1 MKKILVIASLVQ
13 CLYLGCAKVLEEP
26 RLDDSGDRDAQE
38 AIQIKIVPLTS
49 KDIAR
54 LNSTPFSQLVTF
66 SKGPVTE
73 ASLLGVS
80 APPVTSP
87 IIYKIGAGD
96 VLELNRI
103 TTAQSTSLPGV
114 QQLGVQQL
122 GVQQLGVQQLGGQ
135 QLGGGSTSVTNGQQ
149 SISSSIAQVS
159 ENGTILFPETG
170 LISIEGRTL
179 SEARQLVSNALIRNG
194 LSDRNLQ
201 LEIIEY
207 VSQAVSFTIISDGST
222 GSLAGSKVVPIT
234 KRPLSI
240 RELIVSS
247 GLSINRGGLQIVT
260 LQRSGKS
267 YVMPIDY
274 VFAARTPEYYLT
286 DRDLVKVE
294 SHVYAQQVAY
304 TLGGGSVP
312 QAIPVRLQERP
323 TLSNALFATGGLLSS
338 RSSRKWEIYML
349 RGNGPVTAYHLDA
362 TNPARLS
369 IAARVELRP
378 NDIVFAATKPIY
390 EANELFALTRGILG
404 TATTINSAGSELII
418 NNANF

>member
-103 TTAQSTSLPGV
+103 TTAQSTSLGV
-114 QQLGVQQL
+114 SIGGQQLG
-122 GVQQLGVQQLGGQ
+122 GQQLGGQ

-170 LISIEGRTL
+170 LISVEGRTL

-207 VSQAVSFTIISDGST
+207 VSQAVSFTVISDGST
-222 GSLAGSKVVPIT
+222 AV
-234 KRPLSI
+234 
-240 RELIVSS
+240 
-247 GLSINRGGLQIVT
+247 
-260 LQRSGKS
+260 
-267 YVMPIDY
+267 
-274 VFAARTPEYYLT
+274 
-286 DRDLVKVE
+286 
-294 SHVYAQQVAY
+294 
-304 TLGGGSVP
+304 
-312 QAIPVRLQERP
+312 
-323 TLSNALFATGGLLSS
+323 
-338 RSSRKWEIYML
+338 
-349 RGNGPVTAYHLDA
+349 
-362 TNPARLS
+362 
-369 IAARVELRP
+369 
-378 NDIVFAATKPIY
+378 
-390 EANELFALTRGILG
+390 
-404 TATTINSAGSELII
+404 
-418 NNANF
+418 

>member
-103 TTAQSTSLPGV
+103 TTAQSTSLLGGQQLGG
-114 QQLGVQQL
+114 QQLGV
-122 GVQQLGVQQLGGQ
+122 Q

-207 VSQAVSFTIISDGST
+207 VSQAVSFTVISDGST

-312 QAIPVRLQERP
+312 QVIPVKLEERP
-323 TLSNALFATGGLLSS
+323 TLSNTLFAGGGLLSS
-338 RSSRKWEIYML
+338 REARKWEIYML

-362 TNPARLS
+362 TNPGRLL

-378 NDIVFAATKPIY
+378 NDIIFATTKPIY
-390 EANELFALTRGILG
+390 P
-404 TATTINSAGSELII
+404 
-418 NNANF
+418 

>member
-103 TTAQSTSLPGV
+103 TTASSTSL
-114 QQLGVQQL
+114 LGSELL
-122 GVQQLGVQQLGGQ
+122 GGQQLGGQ
-135 QLGGGSTSVTNGQQ
+135 QLGDQRTAATNGQQ

-159 ENGTILFPETG
+159 ENGTILFSETG
-170 LISIEGRTL
+170 LISVEGRTL

-207 VSQAVSFTIISDGST
+207 VSQAVSFTVISDGIVS
-222 GSLAGSKVVPIT
+222 APEGSKVVPIT

-312 QAIPVRLQERP
+312 QAIPVKLQERP
-323 TLSNALFATGGLLSS
+323 TLSNALFASGGLLSS

-404 TATTINSAGSELII
+404 TATTINSAGSSLIT
-418 NNANF
+418 NNTNF

>member
-114 QQLGVQQL
+114 QQLG
-122 GVQQLGVQQLGGQ
+122 GQQLGGQ

-207 VSQAVSFTIISDGST
+207 VSQAVSFTVISDGSDT
-222 GSLAGSKVVPIT
+222 SLAGSKVVPIT

-312 QAIPVRLQERP
+312 QAIPVKLQERP
-323 TLSNALFATGGLLSS
+323 TLSNALFADGGLLSS

>member
-103 TTAQSTSLPGV
+103 TTAQSTSLLGG
-114 QQLGVQQL
+114 QQLGGQQL
-122 GVQQLGVQQLGGQ
+122 GGQQLGGQ

-240 RELIVSS
+240 RELIVST

-312 QAIPVRLQERP
+312 QAIPVKLEERP
-323 TLSNALFATGGLLSS
+323 TLSNALFAGGGLLSS
-338 RSSRKWEIYML
+338 REARKWEIYLL

-362 TNPARLS
+362 TNPGRLL

-378 NDIVFAATKPIY
+378 NDIIFATTKPIY
-390 EANELFALTRGILG
+390 AANEIFALTRGILG
-404 TATTINSAGSELII
+404 TATTINTAGSDLIV
-418 NNANF
+418 NNTNF

>member
-103 TTAQSTSLPGV
+103 TTAQSTSLS
-114 QQLGVQQL
+114 
-122 GVQQLGVQQLGGQ
+122 GVQQLGGQ

-159 ENGTILFPETG
+159 ENGTILFSETG
-170 LISIEGRTL
+170 LISVEGRTL

-207 VSQAVSFTIISDGST
+207 VSQAVSFTVISDGS
-222 GSLAGSKVVPIT
+222 GSDPAGSKVVPIT

-274 VFAARTPEYYLT
+274 VFAAQTPEYYLT

-312 QAIPVRLQERP
+312 QAIPVNLQERP
-323 TLSNALFATGGLLSS
+323 TLSNALFADGGLLSS
-338 RSSRKWEIYML
+338 REARKWEIYML

-362 TNPARLS
+362 TNPGRLL

-378 NDIVFAATKPIY
+378 NDIIFATTKPIY
-390 EANELFALTRGILG
+390 AANEIFALTRGILG
-404 TATTINSAGSELII
+404 TATTINTAGSDLIV
-418 NNANF
+418 NNTNF

>member
-103 TTAQSTSLPGV
+103 TTAQSTSLSGV
-114 QQLGVQQL
+114 QQLGGQQL
-122 GVQQLGVQQLGGQ
+122 GGQQLGGQ
-135 QLGGGSTSVTNGQQ
+135 QLGGGSTSVTNGHQ

-274 VFAARTPEYYLT
+274 VFAAQTPEYYLT

-312 QAIPVRLQERP
+312 QAIPVKLEERP
-323 TLSNALFATGGLLSS
+323 TLSNALFAGGGLLSS
-338 RSSRKWEIYML
+338 REARKWEIYML

-362 TNPARLS
+362 TNPGRLL

-378 NDIVFAATKPIY
+378 NDIIFATTKPIY
-390 EANELFALTRGILG
+390 AANEIFALTRGILG
-404 TATTINSAGSELII
+404 TATTINTAGSDLIV
-418 NNANF
+418 NNTNF